1 MDFAPSTEEIALR
14 DTARDLLAKRWSK
27 GAARDALDR
36 GPAFI
41 PEDVWRELCD
51 LGWVGIAVPESA
63 GGGGAGIVTAAVLAE
78 EAGRALLPGPLLS
91 TLAASVAAAWG
102 GAESALLA
110 DLAAGRLRATLA
122 VDEPGVGFG
131 PGTVTTVAAAGPG
144 GVTLTG
150 NKALVPDAAESD
162 LILVAAQ
169 PAYGAY
175 GATLFVVRRD
185 APGVDIV
192 PLRRIDGQSLADVH
206 LQDVCAEPLRSS
218 DTGLG
223 AAYDA
228 ATVLLA
234 ADLLGTAC
242 GALDT
247 TVEYARQRV
256 QFGHPIGTFQAV
268 SHRLAD
274 ACVQVEIARG
284 LVYGAALAL
293 DEQRSDAGRLV
304 SAAKAWTSDA
314 AIFTAEAALQVHGG
328 IGYTWEADVH
338 LFLRRARANSVTL
351 GDADQHRDRLAGYLE
366 GGW

>member
-14 DTARDLLAKRWSK
+14 DAARGLLAKRWSK

-91 TLAASVAAAWG
+91 TLAATVAASWG
-102 GAESALLA
+102 GADSALLA
-110 DLAAGRLRATLA
+110 DLAAGRLRAALA
-122 VDEPGVGFG
+122 VDETGVGFG
-131 PGTVTTVAAAGPG
+131 PGTVTTLAVAAPG
-144 GVTLTG
+144 GVMLTG

-162 LILVAAQ
+162 LLLVAAQ
-169 PAYGAY
+169 PADGVHGAR
-175 GATLFVVRRD
+175 LFVVPRN
-185 APGVDIV
+185 APGVDVV
-192 PLRRIDGQSLADVH
+192 PLRRIDGQSLADVRLH
-206 LQDVCAEPLRSS
+206 DVFAEPLGSGDS
-218 DTGLG
+218 GLG
-223 AAYDA
+223 AAYEA
-228 ATVLLA
+228 WTVLLA

-314 AIFTAEAALQVHGG
+314 AIFTAETALQVHGG